1 MRVFISLNIPK
12 EIKKEIKKIQNKLP
26 EFNGKITE
34 ENNLHLT
41 LKFLGEISEQR
52 VEEIRKKLRKINFR
66 KFKSS
71 FDFLGVFSSSS
82 EEFIRIIWVHLTN
95 CENLQKKID
104 NSLEDLFEKEKR
116 FMSHLTI
123 ARVKNIKDK
132 QNFAERINK
141 INFEKREF
149 EVSKFCLMKSTLFRD
164 GPKYELIE
172 EYNLVQ

>member
-66 KFKSS
+66 K
-71 FDFLGVFSSSS
+71 
-82 EEFIRIIWVHLTN
+82 
-95 CENLQKKID
+95 
-104 NSLEDLFEKEKR
+104 
-116 FMSHLTI
+116 
-123 ARVKNIKDK
+123 
-132 QNFAERINK
+132 
-141 INFEKREF
+141 
-149 EVSKFCLMKSTLFRD
+149 
-164 GPKYELIE
+164 
-172 EYNLVQ
+172 

>member
-12 EIKKEIKKIQNKLP
+12 EIKNEIKKIQNKLP

-41 LKFLGEISEQR
+41 LKFLGEISEQKI
-52 VEEIRKKLRKINFR
+52 EEIRKNNFR

-149 EVSKFCLMKSTLFRD
+149 EVSKFCLSLIFFTLAIV
-164 GPKYELIE
+164 K
-172 EYNLVQ
+172 